1 MAKVWINP
9 AFKDTYKK
17 PEVVKHEV
25 TKQEKPEKKPVKTKP
40 KEFKRKEPVLPQ
52 TNKTTHSE
60 NYFNKRIRENDIVEF
75 VFINNMTVS
84 GCVEWFN
91 QRYIKI
97 KEAKTGDDILVD
109 RRPIKYISKIEQEV
123 KSDQ

>member
-17 PEVVKHEV
+17 QEVIKE
-25 TKQEKPEKKPVKTKP
+25 EKPEKKPVRDKQR
-40 KEFKRKEPVLPQ
+40 EFKKREPVLPQ

-75 VFINNMTVS
+75 VFINSMTVS

-97 KEAKTGDDILVD
+97 KEAKTGDDILID
-109 RRPIKYISKIEQEV
+109 RRPLKYISKIEQAVRGE
-123 KSDQ
+123 Q

>member
-17 PEVVKHEV
+17 EEPLKEQIK
-25 TKQEKPEKKPVKTKP
+25 KP
-40 KEFKRKEPVLPQ
+40 KENKKTYVKKTKKDFPQ
-52 TNKTTHSE
+52 TKKIVHSE

-75 VFINNMTVS
+75 TFINNMTLVGS
-84 GCVEWFN
+84 IEWFN

-97 KEAKTGDDILVD
+97 KEAKTSDDILID
-109 RRPIKYISKIEQEV
+109 RRPIKYIKKYESV
-123 KSDQ
+123 KSEE